1 MPRNDAAAPL
11 LVCPGIRIHAIDIV
25 QPPGITIPPIADME
39 PHQRIVNQVLTEK
52 SSTESPKNAL
62 WEIRSERI
70 RVTYSEMQ
78 IAVDARLMHPITPV

>member
-1 MPRNDAAAPL
+1 MPINDAAAPR

-25 QPPGITIPPIADME
+25 QPPGIVISPIADME
-39 PHQRIVNQVLTEK
+39 LHQRIVNKVLTTK
-52 SSTESPKNAL
+52 SRAESPKNAL

-78 IAVDARLMHPITPV
+78 IDVDARLMQPITPV